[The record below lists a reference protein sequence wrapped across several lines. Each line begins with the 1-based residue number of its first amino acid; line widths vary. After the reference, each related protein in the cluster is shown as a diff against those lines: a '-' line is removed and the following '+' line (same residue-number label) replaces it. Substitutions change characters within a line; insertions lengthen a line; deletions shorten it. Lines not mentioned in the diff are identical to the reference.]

1 MKSGRRFA
9 RTEDAALELRWLAPL
24 TKSAYVPRA
33 GVLERCLLLAFD
45 ESVNSLGAMSLDPTP
60 GLGFNSDGHDIFSSV
75 RRWDIVR
82 VGGFGGFESCLDS
95 LNSEGAEGISK
106 GAASLTCASC

>member
-1 MKSGRRFA
+1 MWKSGRRLP

-60 GLGFNSDGHDIFSSV
+60 GLGFNSVGCDMFSFV
-75 RRWDIVR
+75 RRWDSVR
-82 VGGFGGFESCLDS
+82 VGGFGGFESRLGS
-95 LNSEGAEGISK
+95 PN
-106 GAASLTCASC
+106 